1 MIDILMTLQ
10 ENGIQSPNTKWI
22 KVNGYYLP
30 GRKYSAIK
38 YNAARRG
45 IEFDVSRD
53 YLDLLWIL
61 QGGQCYYTGEELDIS
76 SRSGATASLD
86 RKDSRYGYI
95 RDNVVWVHNDVN
107 FAKHVLSEQRFL
119 EIIEKIYER
128 KIKN

>member
-1 MIDILMTLQ
+1 MNLQ
-10 ENGIQSPNTKWI
+10 DNGLQSPTSKWI

-38 YNAARRG
+38 YNAERRG
-45 IEFDVSRD
+45 IEFNVSRD

-76 SRSGATASLD
+76 SRNRSTASLD
-86 RKDSRYGYI
+86 RKDSNFGYI
-95 RDNVVWVHNDVN
+95 RDNVVWVHNEVN
-107 FAKHVLSEQRFL
+107 FAKHTLSEARFL

>member
-1 MIDILMTLQ
+1 MTVQ
-10 ENGIQSPNTKWI
+10 ESGLVDPTSKWI

-38 YNAARRG
+38 YGAARRG
-45 IEFDVSRD
+45 IPFDLTRD
-53 YLDLLWIL
+53 YLDLLWII
-61 QGGQCYYTGEELDIS
+61 QEGRCYYTGEELDIT

-86 RKDSRYGYI
+86 RKDSNYGYVKH
-95 RDNVVWVHNDVN
+95 NVVWVHNDVN
-107 FAKHVLSEQRFL
+107 FAKHTLSETRFL